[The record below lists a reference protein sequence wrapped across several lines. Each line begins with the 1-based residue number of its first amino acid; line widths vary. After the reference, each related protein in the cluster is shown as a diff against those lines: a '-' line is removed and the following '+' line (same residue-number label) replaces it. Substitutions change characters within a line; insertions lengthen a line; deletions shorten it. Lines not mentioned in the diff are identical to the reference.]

1 MGMGT
6 RYHNNYL
13 KPGPYNLQQII
24 YMTVIIQWNVP
35 VYIKIYKQT
44 SKNGESIKQRS
55 MVLISKRKKCLQ
67 KLNKGEKKE
76 LSDLHD

>member
-1 MGMGT
+1 MGIGT

-13 KPGPYNLQQII
+13 KPGLYNLQQII

-35 VYIKIYKQT
+35 VYIKMYKQT

-67 KLNKGEKKE
+67 KLNKGEKKK
-76 LSDLHD
+76 S